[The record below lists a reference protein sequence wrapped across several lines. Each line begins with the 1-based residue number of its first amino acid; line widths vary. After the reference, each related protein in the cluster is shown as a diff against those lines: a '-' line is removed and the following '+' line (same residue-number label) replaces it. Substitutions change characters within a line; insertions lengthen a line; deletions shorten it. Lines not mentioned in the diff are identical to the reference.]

1 VTELSKTLVGE
12 PAMLAFGAQL
22 VAACPRG
29 AVIYLSGDLGMGK
42 TTLCRGVLQSLGHTG
57 PVKSPTYTLVEPYSL
72 PSIIAYH
79 FDLYRLSDPEEL
91 EYMGI
96 RDYFLEGGLCL
107 VEWPEKG
114 AGILPLADI
123 EVRIE
128 AIDHGR
134 TLTVQGQSRKGQ
146 AIIDCLQNKPGSPGG
161 QEL

>member
-1 VTELSKTLVGE
+1 ME
-12 PAMLAFGAQL
+12 P
-22 VAACPRG
+22 
-29 AVIYLSGDLGMGK
+29 
-42 TTLCRGVLQSLGHTG
+42 
-57 PVKSPTYTLVEPYSL
+57 YTLPD
-72 PSIIAYH
+72 IIAYH
-79 FDLYRLSDPEEL
+79 FDLYRLSNPEEL

-114 AGILPLADI
+114 VGVLPLADI
-123 EVRIE
+123 DVRIE

-161 QEL
+161 QDL